1 LIDQKLAALFPVDGE
16 VDETFDMFKVRMS
29 EEFNAALRHGYFVMM
44 DVGDRCG
51 LPDEIPATCAE
62 PGPNM
67 VDFDN
72 LATLLADLKMVGNYN
87 RFLDERV
94 AQAVQ
99 ISMDLHL
106 TRRAIIWGE
115 ITAEQERKRDLLDE
129 LYTDFGITVPLEQFI
144 TEIESEFRMAV
155 ANNAIMNPA
164 VVDRM
169 FPPVPAG
176 QEATVQDERDVI
188 DRKAAE
194 LEELLDFNNFV
205 KDHVCESRAELYEQ
219 QCIVVD
225 AAIAGQKV
233 IKQNMLQ
240 SVFEVEGRSN
250 LSETFDEFCAR
261 LIGEFDAIFG
271 TAIPAPL
278 SPYTDVAYPTVTM
291 PDDCEDAE
299 TAQQNLIDKLDEI
312 MKLLAF

>member
-1 LIDQKLAALFPVDGE
+1 MFETARMEGSVVDVFRPPAIFSFPDACGPEVNALEDAVTAAIAEARELTNCLYFTTETLCARLDNKILSCIDSNTLDSRNFQTLIDQKLASLFPVDAEEG
-16 VDETFDMFKVRMS
+16 ETFDMFKQRMS
-29 EEFNAALRHGYFVMM
+29 EEYSAALRHGYFVAM
-44 DVGDRCG
+44 DIADRCG
-51 LPDEIPATCAE
+51 LPTEIPATCAE

-72 LATLLADLKMVGNYN
+72 LATRQAELNTLSNFN

-129 LYTDFGITVPLEQFI
+129 LYTDFSIAVPLEQFI
-144 TEIESEFRMAV
+144 TEIESEFRLAV
-155 ANNAIMNPA
+155 DNNAILNPA

-176 QEATVQDERDVI
+176 QESTVQDERDVI
-188 DRKAAE
+188 DGKATD

-219 QCIVVD
+219 QSTIVD
-225 AAIAGQKV
+225 
-233 IKQNMLQ
+233 
-240 SVFEVEGRSN
+240 
-250 LSETFDEFCAR
+250 
-261 LIGEFDAIFG
+261 
-271 TAIPAPL
+271 
-278 SPYTDVAYPTVTM
+278 
-291 PDDCEDAE
+291 
-299 TAQQNLIDKLDEI
+299 
-312 MKLLAF
+312 